1 MSACL
6 HTCEGRSEVEVKY
19 LALLPY
25 TLLFEIGLL
34 IEPSA
39 LIYWLA
45 ELPKE
50 CWRSSFLYLPALE
63 ISKTHGLSSLFFFF
77 YNRCQHLV
85 HKMQALSLLSH
96 ILQFTIKT
104 FNFN

>member
-19 LALLPY
+19 LALSPS

-34 IEPSA
+34 IESSA

-50 CWRSSFLYLPALE
+50 SSFLYLLALE
-63 ISKTHGLSSLFFFF
+63 ISKTHALSSLVF
-77 YNRCQHLV
+77 YNRCQHLE
-85 HKMQALSLLSH
+85 LR
-96 ILQFTIKT
+96 FTYCKH
-104 FNFN
+104 FPH

>member
-63 ISKTHGLSSLFFFF
+63 IRHMVCQVCFFFF
-77 YNRCQHLV
+77 F
-85 HKMQALSLLSH
+85 
-96 ILQFTIKT
+96 FTTGASIWFTKCKH
-104 FNFN
+104 FPY

>member
-50 CWRSSFLYLPALE
+50 SWRSSFLYLLALE
-63 ISKTHGLSSLFFFF
+63 IRHMVCQACFFTTGAS
-77 YNRCQHLV
+77 V
-85 HKMQALSLLSH
+85 W
-96 ILQFTIKT
+96 FTYCKH
-104 FNFN
+104 FPH